1 MRKKRKLL
9 PIIGAVCAIIIIVA
23 GVLGYLILKKPTQYE
38 REAFI
43 NASIYTAESDLAW
56 ADTMVIDKDEIIF
69 VGSYNE
75 AEKYIDQHTKVHD
88 VEGKLILPGFVD
100 SHNHIGLISGQLGLE
115 KSLLIDSS
123 WDKERILKEL
133 ERFIKKN
140 KKVETIVG
148 FGFDSNV
155 FGEEGPTAAALDK
168 LEMDRPVFILDDG
181 GHSAWVNSKAMEIGN
196 INKDT
201 PDAVPGVHYF
211 QRDKAGNPTGWLK
224 ESQSFVPLAK
234 KLDIIDT
241 DTAVKG
247 AELLFPIVSQFGIT
261 TIYDAGMMG
270 FEEELL
276 AAYQKME
283 KKKQLPFRVVGSYM
297 IQSPKVIPTAIE
309 SLTQLNK
316 TYQSD
321 LMKVDTMKIH
331 YDGTLEAGTAA
342 MFENYGANHDKNGD
356 VLFDSEQLNKLV
368 YDISKAG
375 FNSHIHAIGD
385 KAIDHAIA
393 AYENLKQTGED
404 HDTRKTIAHVQ
415 FFRENTVD
423 RLAALEDVVIQT
435 TPGWFGASDYTLEAV
450 GKELY
455 ERQGF
460 FNSLDK
466 KGVKLSFGSDFP
478 VGLFSGLN
486 PFYNMAV
493 GHTRQNPDDPTGKT
507 LPPAE
512 EALSMETLVKGYTI
526 NGAYQLGI
534 ENEVG
539 SLKAGKKADFVI
551 VDNNIF
557 ESSAEEIADT
567 KIVTTYMNGD
577 ITFEKGIKSWL
588 IERFIM
594 NR

>member
-1 MRKKRKLL
+1 MRKKRSRLL
-9 PIIGAVCAIIIIVA
+9 PFIGIALACVIVA
-23 GVLGYLILKKPTQYE
+23 ASVLAYLTLKKPKQYE

-43 NASIYTAESDLAW
+43 NGSIYTSESDLPW

-69 VGSYNE
+69 VGSYKE
-75 AEKYIDQHTKVHD
+75 AEKYINQNTKVHD
-88 VEGKLILPGFVD
+88 VKGKLILPGFVD
-100 SHNHIGLISGQLGLE
+100 SHNHVGLISGQLGLE
-115 KSLLIDSS
+115 KSLLIESS
-123 WDKERILKEL
+123 WDRERILKEL
-133 ERFIKKN
+133 EQFIKKN
-140 KKVETIVG
+140 KKIELIVG

-155 FGEEGPTAAALDK
+155 FGEEGPTAAELDK
-168 LEMDRPVFILDDG
+168 LEKDRPVFILDDG

-201 PDAVPGVHYF
+201 PDAVPNVHYF
-211 QRDKAGNPTGWLK
+211 QRDKEGNPTGWLK

-276 AAYQKME
+276 AAYHDME

-309 SLTQLNK
+309 SLTHLNK

-356 VLFDSEQLNKLV
+356 VLFSAEQLNKLV

-385 KAIDHAIA
+385 KAIDHAIS
-393 AYENLKQTGED
+393 AYEYLKQTGEH
-404 HDTRKTIAHVQ
+404 HDT
-415 FFRENTVD
+415 
-423 RLAALEDVVIQT
+423 
-435 TPGWFGASDYTLEAV
+435 
-450 GKELY
+450 
-455 ERQGF
+455 
-460 FNSLDK
+460 
-466 KGVKLSFGSDFP
+466 
-478 VGLFSGLN
+478 
-486 PFYNMAV
+486 
-493 GHTRQNPDDPTGKT
+493 
-507 LPPAE
+507 
-512 EALSMETLVKGYTI
+512 
-526 NGAYQLGI
+526 
-534 ENEVG
+534 
-539 SLKAGKKADFVI
+539 
-551 VDNNIF
+551 
-557 ESSAEEIADT
+557 
-567 KIVTTYMNGD
+567 
-577 ITFEKGIKSWL
+577 
-588 IERFIM
+588 
-594 NR
+594 